1 MSGIRAYIAVGPQFG
16 PAVLLLIGAVLLRL
30 LSSVNRSVTCTEF
43 AGGSFLKLIARFCL
57 VTTQAAVRLRRK
69 TDLTAIALTFAAL
82 AIFANGLRK
91 GGWGGWDEGEE
102 RV

>member
-57 VTTQAAVRLRRK
+57 VTTQAAVRSVK
-69 TDLTAIALTFAAL
+69 AAISQFGTLCCSRFNFAPKL
-82 AIFANGLRK
+82 AVVI
-91 GGWGGWDEGEE
+91 D
-102 RV
+102 